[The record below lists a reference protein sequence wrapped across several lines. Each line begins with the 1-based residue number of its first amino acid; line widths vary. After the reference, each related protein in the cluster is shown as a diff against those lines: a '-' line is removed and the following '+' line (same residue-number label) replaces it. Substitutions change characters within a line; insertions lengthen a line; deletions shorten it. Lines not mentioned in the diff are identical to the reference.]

1 MLHDTGPVST
11 SRSSVFINPVEHWT
25 SGIEGVRTL
34 TTLQPLSG
42 FPTVVR
48 AHVIVDITFPSF
60 SVRLQL
66 RLLRQRS
73 RSGDGAKT
81 RWTIELRLTFLKR
94 RSPACSQERTSSPT
108 ARSRECR
115 DEMEE
120 RDQWFTKKCSQD
132 LRIKPRLCTFFFCPN
147 DVGVVLIR
155 FSGQFVFA
163 VSSTFI
169 TRVRSQLRPDLG
181 DETVALSAS
190 SFTRST
196 TPSEMTPSPSRWDS
210 PGLGRLRRNLPYFA
224 PRLPPD
230 DA

>member
-132 LRIKPRLCTFFFCPN
+132 LRIKPRLCTFFFAQTTWVWCSF
-147 DVGVVLIR
+147 G
-155 FSGQFVFA
+155 FQ
-163 VSSTFI
+163 VSSF
-169 TRVRSQLRPDLG
+169 
-181 DETVALSAS
+181 
-190 SFTRST
+190 
-196 TPSEMTPSPSRWDS
+196 SR
-210 PGLGRLRRNLPYFA
+210 Y
-224 PRLPPD
+224 LPPSSPESGPSYGPIWVMRL
-230 DA
+230 